1 MIFCM
6 FAVEVEPGVRNWLG
20 DVRKVSPGQYRQVLR
35 AVQRLKADPT
45 AMGDMVKSLGSGLW
59 ELRLTHLGDIS
70 IRIPFWITNDK
81 RIILI
86 TVFEKTRQV
95 ERAEVEKARRLM
107 RDCQA
112 GCPGH
117 EPATDEYRRFED
129 G

>member
-1 MIFCM
+1 M
-6 FAVEVEPGVRNWLG
+6 FAVEIEPSVRNWLG
-20 DVRKVSPGQYRQVLR
+20 DARKVSPGQYRQVLR

-45 AMGDMVKSLGSGLW
+45 AMGDMVKSLGGGLW
-59 ELRLTHLGDIS
+59 ELRLTHFGDIS

-81 RIILI
+81 RIILL

-95 ERAEVEKARRLM
+95 ERSEVEKARRLM

-112 GCPGH
+112 GCRGH
-117 EPATDEYRRFED
+117 EPATDEYRRFDD